1 MQDTPNQVVTR
12 VHLQN
17 SLNKKALLPNTQ
29 CLEHLS
35 RMVLLIEEIDVDGY
49 GRSMVS
55 NTTLPE
61 SVG

>member
-29 CLEHLS
+29 YLERFS